1 MRGIDVA
8 ETNKIS
14 IIKGMEKDEKIE
26 EKTVDKVEEA
36 PAEKPSKK
44 KKLPLAV
51 KILLFPFEFALILAV
66 IVLLWFTW
74 CYFDRIKPVEA
85 LPPDYA
91 LYLRTDSVWDAAE
104 PLLDLDATLIAMT
117 SPELQ
122 KYRESYLEVKKS
134 KYRKNIFLRN
144 LLHRRVDAALYGFD
158 EEGKASALAIV
169 DAGFYSGALRFA
181 PYIIPKIKKLS
192 GKMEISTNRHGSFYQ
207 MENGYFIIKKNL
219 VVFSTNRELL
229 EEAMT
234 FGNSGL
240 YKSNELEAVNARLK
254 EPMRI
259 LANGQN
265 LLRLGQS
272 SELVK
277 NYLEVIVPYLS
288 EEEYTSIN
296 LGITNNELNLTL
308 SVPLELEDDAE
319 EEHPV
324 LKLLKKDSVVPS
336 LLPKFSDEVQYYTLF
351 SAGTLQELK
360 DAAAKMLPPEKDF
373 DATWSKSDTLCKIV
387 FNTSLDDLLFSW
399 SADELAVFGIEGKEE
414 PVFAIKIADEAQRR
428 RIFDRIFASYI
439 VQSNDSLLVN
449 GVRLPCIQMPAFLLS
464 ILKILNINVPKP
476 YYLIKDDYIYFSQS
490 PENLAAI
497 NSEVE
502 KARKLSGSENWTR
515 VSSKQSPY
523 STLSLYYNLERS
535 VPFFI
540 KGNSAMSKI
549 LALYNSGRFDLK
561 IKDNTLTVQ
570 LQASAA
576 ELESS
581 LYIPGFP
588 LELENKSDAVLV
600 KSKAKKSS
608 QLFWLEKDST
618 INSLDLGSF
627 ARGKLELPGLQ
638 YLCAASEA
646 CVKENGG
653 EVWALTKSGMVYL
666 LNGKLEVLSGYPILT
681 GAATDC
687 PPFVYKDSLVIACT
701 DGTFTFVS
709 PKGEIS
715 SFETG
720 VEGGLKATPEV
731 KDDIIA
737 FYEKG
742 FFGGIHIYKGAGSGL
757 EPVTAQGPL
766 ELEGIAYGSPCL
778 FSAGGKDYVAMIT
791 QAGELYVY
799 DFDGKLLAPF
809 PLYLDGVFYL
819 NVKMADGYLFALSA
833 DGMLYRVGLDGNT
846 LMLKLP
852 YFTAKSGLLSVYD
865 YDEKGGQEIFITGE
879 GNSLYGFNSQLE
891 LLPEF
896 PVPGYGNPVFE
907 DLNGD
912 NLKDCLVITFDNK
925 LSAVEVLK

>member
-51 KILLFPFEFALILAV
+51 KILLFPFEFALIVAV

-91 LYLRTDSVWDAAE
+91 LYLRTDSIWDAAE

-134 KYRKNIFLRN
+134 KYRKNIFIRN

-336 LLPKFSDEVQYYTLF
+336 LLPKFSDDVQYYTLF
-351 SAGTLQELK
+351 SAGSLQELK
-360 DAAAKMLPPEKDF
+360 EAAVKMLPPEKDF
-373 DATWSKSDTLCKIV
+373 AATWNKSDTLCRIV

-399 SADELAVFGIEGKEE
+399 SADELAVFGIEGKAE

-497 NSEVE
+497 NSDVE
-502 KARKLSGSENWTR
+502 KSKKLSGSENWTR
-515 VSSKQSPY
+515 VSSRQSPY

-549 LALYNSGRFDLK
+549 LGLYNSGRFDLR
-561 IKDNTLTVQ
+561 IKDNTLTIQ
-570 LQASAA
+570 LQASAV

-600 KSKAKKSS
+600 KSKAKKSR
-608 QLFWLEKDST
+608 LIFWLEKDST

-627 ARGKLELPGLQ
+627 TRSKLELPELQ
-638 YLCAASEA
+638 YLTAASEA
-646 CVKENGG
+646 CAKTNDG

-666 LNGKLEVLSGYPILT
+666 LNGKLEVLSGYPVLT
-681 GAATDC
+681 GTASDC
-687 PPFVYKDSLVIACT
+687 APFVYKDSLAIACT
-701 DGTFTFVS
+701 DGTLTFVS
-709 PKGEIS
+709 PEGNVS
-715 SFETG
+715 SFESG
-720 VEGGLKATPEV
+720 VDGGIKATPEV
-731 KDDIIA
+731 KGDVIS

-742 FFGGIHIYKGAGSGL
+742 FFGGIHIYKGSDSGL
-757 EPVTAQGPL
+757 EVLTSQGPL

-778 FSAGGKDYVAMIT
+778 FTAGGKEYVAMIT

-799 DFDGKLLAPF
+799 DFDGSLLAPF
-809 PLYLDGVFYL
+809 PIYLDGVFYL

-833 DGMLYRVGLDGNT
+833 DGMLYRVGLDGKT

-896 PVPGYGNPVFE
+896 PVPGFGNPVFE

-912 NLKDCLVITFDNK
+912 NKKDCLVITFDNK
-925 LSAVEVLK
+925 LSAMEVLK